1 MPGKLVLFHA
11 IPGAGKTTE
20 AMRIVE
26 QDPQNTIR
34 ANRDDIR
41 EIVAPEGADY
51 HKGTPRKDVEN
62 NVTHVQQEII
72 RKGLKEGKTVI
83 VDDTNL
89 NPGRLKPFIQLA
101 RNYKSEIEQV
111 HVDTPLEECIRR
123 NNKRGDEGGRRVPED
138 VIRGMAKRAYGEDGH
153 LKRFIIADNG
163 LVSTVQ
169 RTTDGSRKVDEF
181 NQKAA
186 QENPAKGKA
195 VVFLDMDGT
204 LFNNDTHAQE
214 FFKEGEK
221 PDYENFYKSIV
232 SAPVNS
238 KVRDMVNSMYD
249 NDELTVFAVT
259 GRTDDHAEY
268 LIEALSK
275 SDAKIS
281 QLYMK
286 QQGDGRPSSEHKREI
301 LHKLQKD
308 GMIVVNAIE
317 DRAKDIKMFQT
328 EGIMVSTVEKPVQ
341 QDDGTFAEPEIN
353 TVYGS
358 GFCIRCGSKLKNGG
372 NIGKVCATKAKL

>member
-1 MPGKLVLFHA
+1 MTGKMVLTFGLPGS
-11 IPGAGKTTE
+11 GKTTE
-20 AMRIVE
+20 ALKMVNE
-26 QDPQNTIR
+26 DPQNIIR
-34 ANRDDIR
+34 ANRDDLRTIL
-41 EIVAPEGADY
+41 APEGEKY
-51 HKGTPRKDVEN
+51 HSGTPRKDVEN
-62 NVTHVQQEII
+62 NVTHVQHEII
-72 RKGLKEGKTVI
+72 RKGLREGKTVI

-89 NPGRLKPFIQLA
+89 NPGRLKPLIQLA

-123 NNKRGDEGGRRVPED
+123 NNKRGDDGGRRVPEEI
-138 VIRGMAKRAYGEDGH
+138 IRGMAKRAYGEDGH

-181 NQKAA
+181 NQKIS
-186 QENPAKGKA
+186 QDNPAKGKS
-195 VVFLDMDGT
+195 VVFLDMDGS
-204 LFNNDTHAQE
+204 LFNNDHHAQE

-221 PDYENFYKSIV
+221 PNYESFYKSIV
-232 SAPVNS
+232 SAPVNT

-249 NDELTVFAVT
+249 NDDLTVVAVT

-268 LIEALSK
+268 LVEALSK
-275 SDAKIS
+275 SGVKIS

-286 QQGDGRPSSEHKREI
+286 QKGDGRPSSEHKREI

-308 GMIVVNAIE
+308 GMIVAHAIE
-317 DRAKDIKMFQT
+317 DREKDIKMFQT
-328 EGIMVSTVEKPVQ
+328 EGVMVSIVEKPVVEP
-341 QDDGTFAEPEIN
+341 DGTISEPNIN

-358 GFCIRCGSKLKNGG
+358 GHCIRCGSKLKNGG
-372 NIGKVCATKAKL
+372 NIGRICATKAKL